1 MIRIFQNYSFWKQAN
16 LARSMKMND
25 GERRAFDAEIDVQ
38 ELMKSMACTIE
49 TWRGL
54 RIPKV
59 LSRIGSG
66 EVDVIVLTDR
76 CILMIEVKFWKGKLS
91 VDSNRCIQQNGRTPK
106 PVLQTLESKVQN
118 LKNLY
123 LQRFKKDVEVE
134 HLIVFA
140 HSKSSLSPELSAFRN
155 VCTLDCLE
163 ETVRNILSGRQSLSS
178 EAINDYRRI
187 INTFGQ
193 YDSLC
198 TPAGACMFGDI
209 VDQKSSELIARER
222 CESVHIAL
230 SRGFLGSLLFGPR
243 LEVTLNLRDGTQEQ
257 QSIRPGDHVYFSQP
271 WKAASSDER
280 KLPIEFFSSINF
292 GTTEIILK
300 DEDGHP
306 TGVHEPLVVEA
317 TEKTV
322 NHKVITNLDGVVEN
336 ALKRFEE
343 GEIYTGTIIKHLRN
357 SAGLLDGILV
367 SLENRLITG
376 LLGRKQI
383 AMINPGLLELYD
395 VGRSIEVRISKI
407 IGPKKIFLEL
417 Y

>member
-16 LARSMKMND
+16 LARSMRMND

-38 ELMKSMACTIE
+38 ERMESMACTLE

-66 EVDVIVLTDR
+66 EVDVIALTDR
-76 CILMIEVKFWKGKLS
+76 CIVMVEVKFWKGKLS

-134 HLIVFA
+134 HLLVFA
-140 HSKSSLSPELSAFRN
+140 HPISSLSPELSSFRN
-155 VCTLDCLE
+155 VSTLGSLE
-163 ETVRNILSGRQSLSS
+163 ETVKNLLSERHKLSS
-178 EAINDYRRI
+178 QAINDYRRI

-209 VDQKSSELIARER
+209 VDDKSAELIARER

-230 SRGFLGSLLFGPR
+230 SRGFLGTLLLGPR
-243 LEVTLNLRDGTQEQ
+243 LEVTLNLRDGNREEK
-257 QSIRPGDHVYFSQP
+257 SIRPGDHVYFSQP
-271 WKAASSDER
+271 WKAASSAER
-280 KLPIEFFSSINF
+280 KIPIEFFSSINF
-292 GTTEIILK
+292 GTTEIVLM
-300 DEDGHP
+300 DLDGHP
-306 TGVHEPLVVEA
+306 TGVHEPLVVQTTDKTSDQKA
-317 TEKTV
+317 MTTLDRFEK
-322 NHKVITNLDGVVEN
+322 E

-343 GEIYTGTIIKHLRN
+343 GNTYTGTIIKHLKN
-357 SAGLLDGILV
+357 SAGALDGILV

-376 LLGRKQI
+376 LLGRNQI
-383 AMINPGLLELYD
+383 ALINPGLLGLYD

>member
-1 MIRIFQNYSFWKQAN
+1 
-16 LARSMKMND
+16 
-25 GERRAFDAEIDVQ
+25 
-38 ELMKSMACTIE
+38 
-49 TWRGL
+49 
-54 RIPKV
+54 
-59 LSRIGSG
+59 
-66 EVDVIVLTDR
+66 
-76 CILMIEVKFWKGKLS
+76 
-91 VDSNRCIQQNGRTPK
+91 
-106 PVLQTLESKVQN
+106 
-118 LKNLY
+118 
-123 LQRFKKDVEVE
+123 
-134 HLIVFA
+134 
-140 HSKSSLSPELSAFRN
+140 
-155 VCTLDCLE
+155 
-163 ETVRNILSGRQSLSS
+163 
-178 EAINDYRRI
+178 
-187 INTFGQ
+187 
-193 YDSLC
+193 
-198 TPAGACMFGDI
+198 MFGDI

>member
-271 WKAASSDER
+271 WKAAS
-280 KLPIEFFSSINF
+280 
-292 GTTEIILK
+292 
-300 DEDGHP
+300 
-306 TGVHEPLVVEA
+306 
-317 TEKTV
+317 
-322 NHKVITNLDGVVEN
+322 
-336 ALKRFEE
+336 
-343 GEIYTGTIIKHLRN
+343 
-357 SAGLLDGILV
+357 
-367 SLENRLITG
+367 
-376 LLGRKQI
+376 
-383 AMINPGLLELYD
+383 
-395 VGRSIEVRISKI
+395 
-407 IGPKKIFLEL
+407 
-417 Y
+417 

>member
-1 MIRIFQNYSFWKQAN
+1 MMRIFQNYSFWKQAN
-16 LARSMKMND
+16 LARSMRMND
-25 GERRAFDAEIDVQ
+25 GERRAFDAEVDVQ
-38 ELMKSMACTIE
+38 DAMDSMECTLD

-66 EVDVIVLTDR
+66 EVDVIALTDR
-76 CILMIEVKFWKGKLS
+76 CIVMIEVKFWKGKLS
-91 VDSNRCIQQNGRTPK
+91 VDGNRCIQQNGRTPK
-106 PVLQTLESKVQN
+106 PVLQTLESKVHN

-134 HLIVFA
+134 HLLVFA
-140 HSKSSLSPELSAFRN
+140 HPKSSLSPELSSFRN
-155 VCTLDCLE
+155 VSTLDSLE
-163 ETVRNILSGRQSLSS
+163 ETVKNLLSERHKLSS
-178 EAINDYRRI
+178 KAINDYRRI

-209 VDQKSSELIARER
+209 VDEKSAELIARKR

-230 SRGFLGSLLFGPR
+230 SRGFLGTLLLGPR
-243 LEVTLNLRDGTQEQ
+243 LEVTLNLRDRTREEK
-257 QSIRPGDHVYFSQP
+257 SIRPGDHVYFSQP
-271 WKAASSDER
+271 WKAASSEER

-292 GTTEIILK
+292 GTTEIVLI
-300 DEDGHP
+300 DQDGHP
-306 TGVHEPLVVEA
+306 TGVHEPLVAEA
-317 TEKTV
+317 IEKTA
-322 NHKVITNLDGVVEN
+322 NHKAKTNLDGVVEN

-343 GEIYTGTIIKHLRN
+343 GNTYTGTIIKHLKN
-357 SAGLLDGILV
+357 SAGALDGILV

-376 LLGRKQI
+376 LLGRNQI
-383 AMINPGLLELYD
+383 ALINPGLLGLYD